1 MLKVARHP
9 SLPGNRRPTM
19 TVLAKLG
26 VPVICSDLFGV
37 HGQAWLD
44 GLKLSQPYA
53 GKVASLRQL
62 AEELSAEI
70 ILLDAVLGDLLAP
83 VEPARPA
90 FRQSGGPR
98 WPSRVPARR
107 DEDYPLGLAGRESS
121 AGLPSAPIRTRS
133 RISMP
138 ALSPGASGCSS
149 STSGGPYRSASA
161 VRTCPAD
168 SVMEAP
174 APASVTTARCP
185 GSRPAVSQTRRCA
198 TPSRSTF
205 PAKPH
210 PERVVSDQFAERPQV
225 RERGGCH
232 SVQRNNS
239 ASLYYRNQV
248 R

>member
-1 MLKVARHP
+1 
-9 SLPGNRRPTM
+9 M

-83 VEPARPA
+83 VEPVRSA
-90 FRQSGGPR
+90 FRQSGAPGGHPEFQLGVTRIILWGWPDASPVRGCHRRRYGPDR
-98 WPSRVPARR
+98 GS
-107 DEDYPLGLAGRESS
+107 L
-121 AGLPSAPIRTRS
+121 
-133 RISMP
+133 MP

-198 TPSRSTF
+198 TPSRLHVPRQTTSGTGRKRPVRRAAASQRARRVSQR
-205 PAKPH
+205 PA
-210 PERVVSDQFAERPQV
+210 EQ
-225 RERGGCH
+225 
-232 SVQRNNS
+232 
-239 ASLYYRNQV
+239 
-248 R
+248 